1 MRSVGTAALLTAVL
15 LPFGAAWAAAPR
27 PLEVGTSLAGSSRGW
42 TWRDLTLRPLSTA
55 PGHPGPYAF
64 LEKWVDA
71 VARPPADGT
80 PRVVVVPIPSG
91 LALAWAHRW

>member
-15 LPFGAAWAAAPR
+15 LPLGVTRAAAPR
-27 PLEVGTSLAGSSRGW
+27 PLEVRASLAGSSHGW
-42 TWRDLTLRPLSTA
+42 RWRELTLRPLSTV
-55 PGHPGPYAF
+55 PGHPGPYAL

-80 PRVVVVPIPSG
+80 PRIVVVPVPSG